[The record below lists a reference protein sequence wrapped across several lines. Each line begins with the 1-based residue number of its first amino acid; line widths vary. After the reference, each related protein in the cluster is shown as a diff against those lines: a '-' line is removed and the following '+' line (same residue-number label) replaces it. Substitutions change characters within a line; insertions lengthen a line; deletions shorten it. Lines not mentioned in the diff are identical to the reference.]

1 MESSLNNKA
10 QASGDAMERCG
21 LVEREDGMGNKES
34 RGKPERIVKQRAI
47 VSDN

>member
-21 LVEREDGMGNKES
+21 LVEREDGMVR
-34 RGKPERIVKQRAI
+34 RGAEGRYEL
-47 VSDN
+47 